1 MKKLFSILMA
11 LCLLCTAAAA
21 LADDAVPSF
30 DDMPGVIIAENDV
43 ELTDADFEGEWA
55 MDTVFYGTTYLSP
68 EEVEANGLAI
78 RPIRIAD
85 GKVYSKFEDEDG
97 EHETSTDY
105 TIESNQLLFSSGDGL
120 DFVIEKLVDG
130 NIAMN
135 IFLPGEGDTLI
146 DISIFMVHPEA

>member
-21 LADDAVPSF
+21 LADDEVPSF
-30 DDMPGVIIAENDV
+30 DDMPGVIIAEDDV
-43 ELTDADFEGEWA
+43 ELTDAGFEGEWV
-55 MDTVFYGTTYLSP
+55 MDKVFYDTTYLSP

-130 NIAMN
+130 NIVMN
-135 IFLPGEGDTLI
+135 IFVPGEGDTLI